1 VTSASGARKAEPVKP
16 GRSPN
21 DPGGSSSAAQTRLDL
36 TFTVTE
42 RYYVTD
48 EALEAVKDAP
58 DRDEALIELFEL
70 HNGSAYSERF
80 FYHDANP
87 SVGVDVEEVDP
98 DA

>member
-1 VTSASGARKAEPVKP
+1 MTS
-16 GRSPN
+16 RS
-21 DPGGSSSAAQTRLDL
+21 DDRAAATTRLDL

-58 DRDEALIELFEL
+58 DRDDALVELFQL
-70 HNGSAYSERF
+70 HHDSAYNERF

-87 SVGVDVEEVDP
+87 QVGIEIEEVDP

>member
-1 VTSASGARKAEPVKP
+1 MSG
-16 GRSPN
+16 N
-21 DPGGSSSAAQTRLDL
+21 AATTRLDL

-48 EALEAVKDAP
+48 EALAAVAEAP

-70 HNGSAYSERF
+70 HHDSAYCERL

-87 SVGVDVEEVDP
+87 SVGIELEEVDP